1 MVDKEVVSV
10 GNYTDEIEYVITVTN
25 RGPDGATGVVVS
37 DLLPDGL
44 IYSSSVA
51 DRGTYDSETGIW
63 TIGDLANGE
72 ILTLKITARINTT
85 GNVTNNVNVTGNE
98 HDSNLTN
105 NNDTVTSEIPPSADL
120 VVDKEVV
127 SVGNYTDE
135 IIYIITVTNRGPN
148 DATGVTVSDILPDG
162 LVFVES
168 NGNYDFETGVWYIG
182 DLANGGTVTLT
193 ITARINTTGNVTN
206 NVNVTGNEHDSNLT
220 NNNDTVTSE
229 IPPSAD
235 LAIDKE
241 VIGFGNY
248 TDHIIYV
255 VTVTNNGPNDA
266 TGVVVSDL
274 LPNGLIFVEAMGVTQ
289 LYDDQLVFSGSD
301 KYDPTTG
308 LWIIGDL
315 ANGESISLLI
325 VARINITGN
334 VTNYANVTGNE
345 HDSNLTNNDDN
356 VTVEIPPS
364 ADLAVEKEVV
374 SVGNYTDEIVYIIS
388 VTNRGPNGAT
398 GVVVSDLLP
407 DGLVFIEANNEN
419 YNAATGVWYIGDLAN
434 GESISIMITA
444 RINVTGNV
452 TNFVNVTGNEFDH
465 DKTNNNDNVTVEIPK
480 EVDLSV
486 NKTVNNENPYNG
498 DEIIYEIVISNNGV
512 DNATNVIVSDNL
524 PNGLIY
530 VSSDASKGSYD
541 ATTGLWTVGDLA
553 IGETVK
559 LTITVLVNK
568 SGNLTNN
575 VSVNSTEHDLNYTDN
590 NDSVVIDVIPVADL
604 VVDKE
609 ANQDVIYVGDEVI
622 FIITITNNGP
632 NDAENVIALDKLPEG
647 LEFVSSNAS
656 KGTYDFETGIWDIGN
671 LTVGETVTLI
681 ITTIAQKEGI
691 IVNNVSVNSTTVDL
705 NMTNNFANATV
716 EANEVIVPSDD
727 SSQSSELGLSQ
738 NKNNLLN
745 SGIGMEKTGNPLM
758 IALLLIICLIGFG
771 VNSRRK

>member
-1 MVDKEVVSV
+1 M
-10 GNYTDEIEYVITVTN
+10 TN

-51 DRGTYDSETGIW
+51 DRGTYDPETGIW

-72 ILTLKITARINTT
+72 ILTLKITARINVT

-135 IIYIITVTNRGPN
+135 IEYVITVTNRGPN
-148 DATGVTVSDILPDG
+148 D
-162 LVFVES
+162 
-168 NGNYDFETGVWYIG
+168 
-182 DLANGGTVTLT
+182 
-193 ITARINTTGNVTN
+193 
-206 NVNVTGNEHDSNLT
+206 
-220 NNNDTVTSE
+220 
-229 IPPSAD
+229 
-235 LAIDKE
+235 
-241 VIGFGNY
+241 
-248 TDHIIYV
+248 
-255 VTVTNNGPNDA
+255 
-266 TGVVVSDL
+266 
-274 LPNGLIFVEAMGVTQ
+274 
-289 LYDDQLVFSGSD
+289 
-301 KYDPTTG
+301 
-308 LWIIGDL
+308 
-315 ANGESISLLI
+315 
-325 VARINITGN
+325 
-334 VTNYANVTGNE
+334 
-345 HDSNLTNNDDN
+345 
-356 VTVEIPPS
+356 
-364 ADLAVEKEVV
+364 
-374 SVGNYTDEIVYIIS
+374 
-388 VTNRGPNGAT
+388 AT

-419 YNAATGVWYIGDLAN
+419 YNADTGVWYIGDLAN

-647 LEFVSSNAS
+647 LEFVFSNAS

-727 SSQSSELGLSQ
+727 SSQSSELDLSQ

>member
-1 MVDKEVVSV
+1 
-10 GNYTDEIEYVITVTN
+10 
-25 RGPDGATGVVVS
+25 
-37 DLLPDGL
+37 
-44 IYSSSVA
+44 
-51 DRGTYDSETGIW
+51 
-63 TIGDLANGE
+63 
-72 ILTLKITARINTT
+72 
-85 GNVTNNVNVTGNE
+85 
-98 HDSNLTN
+98 
-105 NNDTVTSEIPPSADL
+105 
-120 VVDKEVV
+120 
-127 SVGNYTDE
+127 
-135 IIYIITVTNRGPN
+135 
-148 DATGVTVSDILPDG
+148 
-162 LVFVES
+162 
-168 NGNYDFETGVWYIG
+168 
-182 DLANGGTVTLT
+182 
-193 ITARINTTGNVTN
+193 
-206 NVNVTGNEHDSNLT
+206 
-220 NNNDTVTSE
+220 
-229 IPPSAD
+229 
-235 LAIDKE
+235 
-241 VIGFGNY
+241 
-248 TDHIIYV
+248 
-255 VTVTNNGPNDA
+255 
-266 TGVVVSDL
+266 
-274 LPNGLIFVEAMGVTQ
+274 
-289 LYDDQLVFSGSD
+289 
-301 KYDPTTG
+301 
-308 LWIIGDL
+308 
-315 ANGESISLLI
+315 
-325 VARINITGN
+325 
-334 VTNYANVTGNE
+334 
-345 HDSNLTNNDDN
+345 
-356 VTVEIPPS
+356 
-364 ADLAVEKEVV
+364 
-374 SVGNYTDEIVYIIS
+374 
-388 VTNRGPNGAT
+388 
-398 GVVVSDLLP
+398 
-407 DGLVFIEANNEN
+407 
-419 YNAATGVWYIGDLAN
+419 
-434 GESISIMITA
+434 MITA

-465 DKTNNNDNVTVEIPK
+465 NKTNNNDNVTVEIPK

-530 VSSDASKGSYD
+530 ISSDASKGSYD

-604 VVDKE
+604 VADKE
-609 ANQDVIYVGDEVI
+609 ASQDVIYVGDEVI

-647 LEFVSSNAS
+647 LGFVSSNAS

-671 LTVGETVTLI
+671 LTVGETVTLV

-716 EANEVIVPSDD
+716 EANEVIIPSDD
-727 SSQSSELGLSQ
+727 DSLEGSELGLSQ

>member
-1 MVDKEVVSV
+1 M
-10 GNYTDEIEYVITVTN
+10 TN
-25 RGPDGATGVVVS
+25 
-37 DLLPDGL
+37 
-44 IYSSSVA
+44 
-51 DRGTYDSETGIW
+51 
-63 TIGDLANGE
+63 
-72 ILTLKITARINTT
+72 K
-85 GNVTNNVNVTGNE
+85 
-98 HDSNLTN
+98 
-105 NNDTVTSEIPPSADL
+105 
-120 VVDKEVV
+120 
-127 SVGNYTDE
+127 
-135 IIYIITVTNRGPN
+135 GPN

-168 NGNYDFETGVWYIG
+168 NGNYD
-182 DLANGGTVTLT
+182 
-193 ITARINTTGNVTN
+193 
-206 NVNVTGNEHDSNLT
+206 
-220 NNNDTVTSE
+220 SE
-229 IPPSAD
+229 
-235 LAIDKE
+235 
-241 VIGFGNY
+241 
-248 TDHIIYV
+248 
-255 VTVTNNGPNDA
+255 
-266 TGVVVSDL
+266 
-274 LPNGLIFVEAMGVTQ
+274 
-289 LYDDQLVFSGSD
+289 
-301 KYDPTTG
+301 
-308 LWIIGDL
+308 
-315 ANGESISLLI
+315 
-325 VARINITGN
+325 
-334 VTNYANVTGNE
+334 
-345 HDSNLTNNDDN
+345 
-356 VTVEIPPS
+356 
-364 ADLAVEKEVV
+364 
-374 SVGNYTDEIVYIIS
+374 
-388 VTNRGPNGAT
+388 
-398 GVVVSDLLP
+398 
-407 DGLVFIEANNEN
+407 
-419 YNAATGVWYIGDLAN
+419 TGVWYIGDLAN